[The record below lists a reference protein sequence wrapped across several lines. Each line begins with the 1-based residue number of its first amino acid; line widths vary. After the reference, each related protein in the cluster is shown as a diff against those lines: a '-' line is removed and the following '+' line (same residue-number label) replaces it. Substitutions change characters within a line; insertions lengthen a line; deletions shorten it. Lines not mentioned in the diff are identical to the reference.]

1 MNPFSIFQ
9 IHVAVKLPNKGKLLI
24 PRSGLRTVEVQK
36 GRWIEVGVSIPHG
49 GLRTNKTV
57 VWAEAY
63 DV

>member
-1 MNPFSIFQ
+1 
-9 IHVAVKLPNKGKLLI
+9 LPNKGKLLI